1 MPHSNISYRKDD
13 RTLYLSYDKVLDNVS
28 MPHHHFHI
36 GYEIYYLLSG
46 ERYYFIQDRT
56 YHITKGTLVIINSHE
71 LHRTASTD
79 TPGYERIVINFN
91 ERFLSV
97 ENEQTNKVLRQ
108 FYDRIN
114 NNHCFVINLSENQQL
129 QIEQTLSHM
138 IDEISVRNH
147 GFEAFIQAYLMQLVL
162 TVNRYLD
169 NLCPEQFR
177 HLSLKHESVSGII
190 GYISKHFQQHIK
202 ITDISEIFFISP
214 YYFSRIFK
222 EATGFTFVEYLNS
235 LRVKESQKLLL
246 NTNMKINAIC
256 KKVGFGSVSQ
266 YNRVFKKITV
276 ISPREYRKKQY

>member
-1 MPHSNISYRKDD
+1 LAHSNISYRKDD
-13 RTLYLSYDKVLDNVS
+13 RTLYLSYDKVSDNVS

-46 ERYYFIQDRT
+46 KRYYFIQDRT

-79 TPGYERIVINFN
+79 TLGYERIVINFN
-91 ERFLSV
+91 ERFLTV
-97 ENEQTNKVLRQ
+97 ENELTNKALRQ
-108 FYDRIN
+108 FYNRIN
-114 NNHCFVINLSENQQL
+114 DNHCLVINLSEKQQF
-129 QIEQTLSHM
+129 QIENILSLM
-138 IDEISVRNH
+138 IDEIGAKRS

-169 NLCPEQFR
+169 NLYPEQFR
-177 HLSLKHESVSGII
+177 HLSSKHESVSGII
-190 GYISKHFQQHIK
+190 GYINKHFQQHLK
-202 ITDISEIFFISP
+202 ISDISEKFFISP

-222 EATGFTFVEYLNS
+222 DATGFTFVEYLNS

-246 NTNMKINAIC
+246 NTNMKINTIC

-266 YNRVFKKITV
+266 YNRVFKKITG